1 MSEWYPL
8 AFGNN
13 SETPCTQITTTGSNP
28 VLTTKKKLTIMTPKE
43 KAEDLINKF
52 AVILMD
58 EDTDCGNEILC
69 TSIAIKNALI
79 CVDEI
84 LNVTSNNYYW
94 LKVSYELEKL

>member
-1 MSEWYPL
+1 
-8 AFGNN
+8 
-13 SETPCTQITTTGSNP
+13 
-28 VLTTKKKLTIMTPKE
+28 MTPKE

-58 EDTDCGNEILC
+58 EDTECGNEILC

-84 LNVTSNNYYW
+84 LMRVPYADNNKAKWITDEETIRYW
-94 LKVSYELEKL
+94 QEVKEELNKL